1 MEAMSSLTRVGRYWN
16 QLRGLSVAEIV
27 EKAGSTASRAMIR
40 RPAVDTVPLPR
51 PMLPEPS
58 WLSLQRPSRRGV
70 VLRRA
75 DELLD
80 GRWRLLARPMELAFP
95 PEWNRNPAGG
105 ARVPLTTGRRF
116 SVRDVETAGDYKY
129 LLELHRH
136 GELVLLAQAWHFSG
150 ERRYLDA
157 LGDLLGSWFAQCPFP
172 HGAAWSCPGEAGI
185 RLINWALAW
194 QLVGGI
200 RSPLFDNPVGKVLR
214 TDWLNSV
221 WRHAEFID
229 AHPGRR
235 AVGDHKRIAE
245 LAGMCVAGATWPHWD
260 EAATWRSV
268 AREGLEKEI
277 LQQIAADGV
286 GREQSIGIQ
295 QSVWDCLMFAGV
307 ASRSTDTPMSA
318 KYWQRLEAMLEFLA
332 GIMDA
337 GGNVPQLGDWDSSQI
352 SGLGLGSGSCALHG
366 QLATG
371 ALLFRNASLARKAGV
386 VDPVTEWLLG
396 EAACAEFDGLVL
408 EGAVATPR
416 TDFPEGGV
424 YVLGASLDT
433 PAEFRVV
440 VDAGAL
446 GLAGVAAH
454 GHADALS
461 FTLSMA
467 GREFLVDPG
476 TGTYLGAESW
486 RSGFRGT
493 AMHNTLSL
501 DGDDQAVSG
510 GRFIWT
516 RRYQTRVVERHN
528 SAREERLV
536 AEHDGYRRKS
546 GRPVHRRAW
555 LFDRPSG
562 TLSVTDSVSGNGV
575 QDVRLHWHFS
585 EECSVTCTPDG
596 LHVSNGPVCLE
607 MLLPP
612 GGEVSVLHGSETP
625 LTGWVSRS
633 YDQRVPSTTVIW
645 RAQMAADMPMETVF
659 RRLC

>member
-1 MEAMSSLTRVGRYWN
+1 MEAMSSLTRVGWYWN
-16 QLRGLSVAEIV
+16 QLRGLSVADIV
-27 EKAGSTASRAMIR
+27 ERAGSSASRAMTR
-40 RPAVDTVPLPR
+40 RPVVDTVPLPR
-51 PMLPEPS
+51 PVLPEPT
-58 WLSLQRPSRRGV
+58 WLPQQVPSRRGL

-75 DELLD
+75 DELLG
-80 GRWRLLARPMELAFP
+80 GRWRVLSRPLELAFP
-95 PEWNRNPAGG
+95 PDWNCNPANGG
-105 ARVPLTTGRRF
+105 RVPLTAGRRF
-116 SVRDVETAGDYKY
+116 SVRDIETIGDYTY
-129 LLELHRH
+129 LLEMHRH
-136 GELVLLAQAWHFSG
+136 RELVVLAQAWQISG

-157 LGDLLGSWFAQCPFP
+157 VGDLLGSWFAQCPFP

-185 RLINWALAW
+185 RLINWALTW

-235 AVGDHKRIAE
+235 ALGDHKRIAE
-245 LAGMCVAGATWPHWD
+245 LAGLYVAGVTWPHWD
-260 EAATWRSV
+260 EAASWRST
-268 AREGLEKEI
+268 ARDGLEKEV
-277 LQQIAADGV
+277 LQQIGADGV
-286 GREQSIGIQ
+286 CREQSIGVQ
-295 QSVWDCLMFAGV
+295 QAVWDCLMYAAV
-307 ASRSTDTPMSA
+307 ASRSADTPLSGN
-318 KYWQRLEAMLEFLA
+318 YWQRLEAMLEFLA
-332 GIMDA
+332 AIMDA
-337 GGNVPQLGDWDSSQI
+337 SGNVPQLGDSDRGQV
-352 SGLGLGSGSCALHG
+352 SGLALGSGSCAFHA
-366 QLATG
+366 QLAIG

-396 EAACAEFDGLVL
+396 DAACTEFDSLML
-408 EGAVATPR
+408 QGALATPR

-424 YVLGASLDT
+424 YVLGANLDT
-433 PAEFRVV
+433 PGEFRAV

-476 TGTYLGAESW
+476 SGTYLGAESW
-486 RSGFRGT
+486 RNGFRGT

-516 RRYQTRVVERHN
+516 RRYQTQVIERHR

-536 AEHDGYRRKS
+536 AEHDGYRRKP

-555 LFDRPSG
+555 QFDRPSG
-562 TLSVTDSVSGNGV
+562 TLSVTDSVSGSGV
-575 QDVRLHWHFS
+575 HDIRLHWQFS
-585 EECSVTCTPDG
+585 EECSVTCTPEG

-625 LTGWVSRS
+625 LTGWVSRG

-645 RAQMAADMPMETVF
+645 RARVAAGTPLETVF